1 MRFRDGLALC
11 HEMSTFGDST
21 VTRFFAL
28 SAVMI
33 ETEISIC
40 ILYYF
45 VFVFGSSIVFI
56 FVAVV
61 AVVVVVVDEYLTFS
75 SIVAVLK
82 SNLVMQLSH
91 AFYLE

>member
-33 ETEISIC
+33 EAEISIC

-45 VFVFGSSIVFI
+45 VFVVFI

-61 AVVVVVVDEYLTFS
+61 AVVVVVVDENLTFS

-82 SNLVMQLSH
+82 SNLVMQLSQ